1 MSSSTFPRADESSLA
16 FVGEEQLVVN
26 LRRDVKVVRMDGE
39 YDNVDDN
46 GIHQECDEYL
56 ADNDDDSNDHDDDV
70 DNYNEDDL

>member
-26 LRRDVKVVRMDGE
+26 LRRDVKVVRMDGD

-46 GIHQECDEYL
+46 GIYEECDEYL
-56 ADNDDDSNDHDDDV
+56 ADTDSNDH
-70 DNYNEDDL
+70 Y